1 MGLDN
6 LQLLK
11 LDCVCPKLNSANT
24 QGLLTKHSKTTPLLW
39 LQSTQIDLIKLR
51 TQVIQKLSELIL
63 NQSQGI
69 WTSDVRRA
77 HAVAH
82 ALSVGIVWINC
93 WMVRDL
99 RTPFGGMNAS
109 GLGREGGDE
118 ALRFFSE
125 VQNVCIQ
132 L

>member
-1 MGLDN
+1 MEYLIKT
-6 LQLLK
+6 LQRL
-11 LDCVCPKLNSANT
+11 PANT
-24 QGLLTKHSKTTPLLW
+24 RNILLTCIYGLAA
-39 LQSTQIDLIKLR
+39 
-51 TQVIQKLSELIL
+51 
-63 NQSQGI
+63 GI